1 MDESVPLV
9 EAPVGVCRPTV
20 GENNVPQGD
29 IAAREPKGS
38 LVKSINT
45 NTNTNNK
52 NIKSKE
58 KVVRKEATQW
68 TLPSEYLEATNQPLI
83 LDASASASV
92 YSLAKKQIMHKIYGY
107 KSQDNE
113 KNKYD
118 STRFVDY
125 EFVCALLREK
135 DFKCYYCSK
144 PVYIF
149 YNFVR
154 ENNQWT
160 LERIDNSM
168 GHNKDNVQIAC
179 LLCNLRRRTMHH
191 ERYLKTKQMLVVK
204 KLES

>member
-1 MDESVPLV
+1 MEESVPS
-9 EAPVGVCRPTV
+9 EAPVGNKVSL
-20 GENNVPQGD
+20 GD
-29 IAAREPKGS
+29 IATRETKVS
-38 LVKSINT
+38 LVKSILLNT
-45 NTNTNNK
+45 NANTNNK

-83 LDASASASV
+83 LDCSASV

-107 KSQDNE
+107 KSQDIE

-125 EFVCALLREK
+125 DFVCALLKEK

-149 YNFVR
+149 YNYVR
-154 ENNQWT
+154 ENSQWT

-204 KLES
+204 KLDS